1 MGPSS
6 ISASIFFSKFELSEI
21 VYFEEREKAEYFRA
35 EKVVNKLN
43 SEMMLNPESN
53 LGHMVSKCPDHRA
66 SPGQAHPILV
76 MKF

>member
-6 ISASIFFSKFELSEI
+6 ISVLIFFSKFELNEI
-21 VYFEEREKAEYFRA
+21 IYFGEREKAEYFRA

-43 SEMMLNPESN
+43 SEMTLNPESN
-53 LGHMVSKCPDHRA
+53 LGHMVSKCPHHRA
-66 SPGQAHPILV
+66 SPAQVHPILV